1 METHWNFG
9 PLRARGT
16 CHAMSLGEFASF
28 WPGHLPDQRGGLVTS
43 EGMSLTGRS
52 SVPETHGFQFFRN
65 WKKVGES
72 ISVLGK
78 SPRDSACFFLGG
90 GKTKKKTLAVSL
102 PPFFCDFHISEKSVL
117 LGDQL
122 SYEMRGR
129 CILRIKWLCGSAFLS
144 TDG

>member
-1 METHWNFG
+1 MDSN
-9 PLRARGT
+9 
-16 CHAMSLGEFASF
+16 SLGTGKRLGSRFLF
-28 WPGHLPDQRGGLVTS
+28 WENHHEILRV
-43 EGMSLTGRS
+43 
-52 SVPETHGFQFFRN
+52 
-65 WKKVGES
+65 
-72 ISVLGK
+72 
-78 SPRDSACFFLGG
+78 FFLGG